1 MQEKT
6 NVWIV
11 LWVTVRMFLTLEEHT
26 SVSGIKLWLFIH
38 ENGRRIL
45 NRTSEIQTRR
55 PERSDS
61 ATPEDTHT
69 HTFEMCGDFPYT
81 ITFIL
86 TKKYFLSP
94 NLTENLFASFTNFN
108 DFLFH
113 RGDHRPVPTM
123 SKMSGFTILFFFYT
137 HTHTLTQT
145 HPHRHTTETPTLTP
159 TTQRHTTDTDTHKP
173 PTHHSHTDHKT
184 HTPHTH
190 STQTHSQTTTHTHTH
205 SQRHTHTHTLTDTTH
220 HTLTH
225 RHSH

>member
-45 NRTSEIQTRR
+45 NRTSEIQTRDAQ
-55 PERSDS
+55 SDQT
-61 ATPEDTHT
+61 APHLRTHT

-81 ITFIL
+81 SITFIL

-123 SKMSGFTILFFFYT
+123 SKMSGFTILFFLLHAHTHSHT
-137 HTHTLTQT
+137 HTHTDTLTETHTHRDTHTDTQT
-145 HPHRHTTETPTLTP
+145 HPH
-159 TTQRHTTDTDTHKP
+159 
-173 PTHHSHTDHKT
+173 
-184 HTPHTH
+184 
-190 STQTHSQTTTHTHTH
+190 
-205 SQRHTHTHTLTDTTH
+205 
-220 HTLTH
+220 
-225 RHSH
+225 